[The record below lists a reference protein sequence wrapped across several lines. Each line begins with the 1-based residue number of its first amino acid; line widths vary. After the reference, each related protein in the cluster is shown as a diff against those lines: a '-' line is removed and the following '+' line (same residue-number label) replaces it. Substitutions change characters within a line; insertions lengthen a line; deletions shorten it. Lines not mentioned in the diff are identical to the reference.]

1 MGKAKCWECGRE
13 VPDNAI
19 KCPHSDCGVL
29 SPVLDSGDDGK
40 LVQCRNKECS
50 RQVKKTATVC
60 SGCGTTNPGVP
71 SNWGWR
77 IMATITFIIIALIA
91 LFF

>member
-19 KCPHSDCGVL
+19 KCPHSDCRVL
-29 SPVLDSGDDGK
+29 NPVLDSGDDGE
-40 LVQCRNKECS
+40 LVECRNKTCS
-50 RQVKKTATVC
+50 RQVKKNATVC

-71 SNWGWR
+71 SNWGWQVA
-77 IMATITFIIIALIA
+77 IVTFIIVALIA
-91 LFF
+91 LFY